1 MNSTTKALCYKA
13 SCVSS
18 VPFGMARCPEPC
30 LIPLL
35 LRVAQVAEIL
45 SVSEREVWD
54 MLRRKE
60 LTPIKVPGRRMTRVA
75 MEDVESL
82 VARWRGQTP

>member
-1 MNSTTKALCYKA
+1 MGRR
-13 SCVSS
+13 
-18 VPFGMARCPEPC
+18 PDPC

-45 SVSEREVWD
+45 SVSEREVWG
-54 MLRRKE
+54 MLRRNE

-75 MEDVESL
+75 MEDVECL